1 MVFRIFIADYQSV
14 IMKTEKSKVPYKSSE
29 LSRILHKNF
38 GKSINLARIKLMAL
52 FICALCKVQTVCFE
66 RLAAG
71 FDHSARKASS
81 LRRIQRFMADYMLE
95 TNLIA
100 RLVFSLLPHKPPYTL
115 TMDRTNWKFGS
126 KDINAL
132 VLAVCYRGVAF
143 PILFSLMP
151 KRGNSNTAERIDIIN
166 RYIELFGKETIH
178 FLVAD
183 REFVGEDWMK
193 YLNHQRIE
201 YHIRVRE
208 NFWAHNPKT
217 GKRYKL
223 SWLFQDLKLNRPR
236 FLYQIFYVNNQLC
249 YLSGCRVMDKEGKA
263 ELQIIISFCKPE
275 IACKIYK
282 ERWQIETAFRAM
294 KTSGFNI
301 EDTHLTDLERLEKLF
316 ALVIIAFTWAYLT
329 GIFLHENVKPIR
341 LLNNGRKAKSLFKY
355 GLNYIEEVLLNA
367 CCQDDINICNFLSCT

>member
-1 MVFRIFIADYQSV
+1 
-14 IMKTEKSKVPYKSSE
+14 
-29 LSRILHKNF
+29 
-38 GKSINLARIKLMAL
+38 MAL

-100 RLVFSLLPHKPPYTL
+100 KLVFSLLPHKPPYTL

-151 KRGNSNTAERIDIIN
+151 KRGNSNTAERMDIIN
-166 RYIELFGKETIH
+166 RYIELFGRETIH

-193 YLNHQRIE
+193 
-201 YHIRVRE
+201 
-208 NFWAHNPKT
+208 
-217 GKRYKL
+217 
-223 SWLFQDLKLNRPR
+223 
-236 FLYQIFYVNNQLC
+236 
-249 YLSGCRVMDKEGKA
+249 
-263 ELQIIISFCKPE
+263 
-275 IACKIYK
+275 
-282 ERWQIETAFRAM
+282 
-294 KTSGFNI
+294 TSGFNT

-316 ALVIIAFTWAYLT
+316 ALVINAFTWAYLT

-341 LLNNGRKAKSLFKY
+341 LLNNGRKTKSLFKY
-355 GLNYIEEVLLNA
+355 GLNHIEEVLLNA
-367 CCQDDINICNFLSCT
+367 CFHDDINICSFLSCT